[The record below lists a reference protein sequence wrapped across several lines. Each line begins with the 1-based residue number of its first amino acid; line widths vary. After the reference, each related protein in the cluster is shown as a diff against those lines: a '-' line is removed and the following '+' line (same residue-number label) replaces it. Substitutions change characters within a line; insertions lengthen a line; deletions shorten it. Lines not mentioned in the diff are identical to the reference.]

1 MLLFFQAILIGGAV
15 GVAWGL
21 CFVVYEVWRV
31 LAEVVTE
38 VKADLSAGERE
49 RGTLPCKEPQ
59 SGRR

>member
-38 VKADLSAGERE
+38 VKADLSAGER
-49 RGTLPCKEPQ
+49 GTLPCKEPQ

>member
-31 LAEVVTE
+31 LAEAVTE

-49 RGTLPCKEPQ
+49 RGSPPM
-59 SGRR
+59 